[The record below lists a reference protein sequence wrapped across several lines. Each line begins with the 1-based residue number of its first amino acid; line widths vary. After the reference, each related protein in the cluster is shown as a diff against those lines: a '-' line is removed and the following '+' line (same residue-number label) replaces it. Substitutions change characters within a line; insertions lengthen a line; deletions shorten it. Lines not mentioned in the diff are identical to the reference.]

1 MRQCARGRRRG
12 ARGLGGCD
20 DSRDLPGG
28 RFVRH
33 LHLRAEN
40 ELREPARDCRGELAR
55 QHRQHLSRRGL
66 HQAQQRDHAALRV
79 VIASEEGAL
88 GREPLQV
95 VRQLSLQERHDV
107 RAARAEHAE
116 GVERHAVPS
125 SVHPVDRCFSL
136 AFPWLPL
143 ANYGRLNGYADAAS
157 QEPRRIFF
165 DSARRSRRSR
175 SSRRRRAAAGERA
188 ARAQWPRGTRA
199 HAFRGLGKER
209 PLHRF
214 LVYAAAAAVASP
226 VGVQVQVHPDDVHP
240 QSLRGTRALARTA
253 AARVLAPGGGRR
265 GTGPGACHA
274 RAVAAS
280 HAAALCRAHPRV
292 QLSPHRGNSPP
303 RVGHRPGARAQAV
316 GAQRLARGGGEP
328 RAGAPRGLLRL
339 ARGSARA
346 VSLRSPLGKVLGTGS
361 AKQGTHHW
369 WAQRLTSVALV
380 PLSVWFVVSLLSLP
394 SHDHATVVAWMGQ
407 SWTALLLV
415 LLVLVGAWHS
425 QLGLRVVVE
434 DYVHGAPARTVTLV
448 LLMFAHVLLA
458 GAGVVAVLRVA
469 LGAAP

>member
-1 MRQCARGRRRG
+1 MRQRARGRRRG

-33 LHLRAEN
+33 LHLRAQS
-40 ELREPARDCRGELAR
+40 ELREPARDRRDELAR

-88 GREPLQV
+88 GSEPLHV

-107 RAARAEHAE
+107 RAARTQHAE

-125 SVHPVDRCFSL
+125 SVHPVDPCFSL
-136 AFPWLPL
+136 AFPWLSL
-143 ANYGRLNGYADAAS
+143 ANSGRLNGYADAAS

-165 DSARRSRRSR
+165 DSARRSRRSH
-175 SSRRRRAAAGERA
+175 A
-188 ARAQWPRGTRA
+188 ARAKAARARWPRGTRA

-280 HAAALCRAHPRV
+280 HAAALCRAHLRV
-292 QLSPHRGNSPP
+292 QLSPHRGNPPP
-303 RVGHRPGARAQAV
+303 RVGHRQGARAQAV

-328 RAGAPRGLLRL
+328 RARAPRGLLRL

-346 VSLRSPLGKVLGTGS
+346 MSLRSPLGKVLGTGS
-361 AKQGTHHW
+361 AKQGVHHW

-394 SHDHATVVAWMGQ
+394 PHEQATVVAWMGQ
-407 SWTALLLV
+407 SGTALLLV